1 MSEQLH
7 IHPHAHSVETPV
19 ALCYEPAQREGSC
32 GKSVAVF
39 DVGIEAFDGEGV
51 DVYTLTLNQSAGY
64 GKPREQEQRCLVGGI
79 GTHVVL

>member
-7 IHPHAHSVETPV
+7 IHPHAHSVKTPV

-32 GKSVAVF
+32 GESVAVL

-51 DVYTLTLNQSAGY
+51 DVYALTLNQSAGY
-64 GKPREQEQRCLVGGI
+64 GKPRQQ
-79 GTHVVL
+79 